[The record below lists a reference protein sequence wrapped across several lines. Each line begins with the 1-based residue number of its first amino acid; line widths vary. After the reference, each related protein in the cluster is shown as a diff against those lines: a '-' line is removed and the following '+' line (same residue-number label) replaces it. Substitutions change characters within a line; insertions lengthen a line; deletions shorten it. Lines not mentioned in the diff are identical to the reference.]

1 MQATGLSL
9 PALAWCAVVLLAAG
23 FARGYSGFG
32 FSAIVVA
39 GVGIVASPALAVPLA
54 ILLEVFASLFQ
65 ARSIWRQIAWR
76 DALTMLAGSVLGN
89 PLGVLILERTPAET
103 LKTAV
108 YLGVLAVCAILLLA
122 RPRERRLGDLAWLAI
137 GLFAGV
143 INGATALSG
152 LIIVTVMALTA
163 TPAARMRATLIAYF
177 FFSDFYAATL
187 MTWRGLIG
195 APSLMLF
202 AGAIPIVAIG
212 ILLGS
217 RRFLSTSDAE
227 FRKATLLLLAA
238 LAVAGL
244 ATMALKN
251 WT

>member
-1 MQATGLSL
+1 LPEFAIIGLSW

-54 ILLEVFASLFQ
+54 ILLEVFASLLQ

-89 PLGVLILERTPAET
+89 PLGVLVLERAPADT
-103 LKTAV
+103 LKIVV
-108 YLGVLAVCAILLLA
+108 YLGVLCVCAILLLA
-122 RPRERRLGDLAWLAI
+122 KPNERRLGDIAWFAI
-137 GLFAGV
+137 GLAAGIV
-143 INGATALSG
+143 NGATALSG
-152 LIIVTVMALTA
+152 LIVVTVMALTA

-177 FFSDFYAATL
+177 FFSDFYTATL
-187 MTWRGLIG
+187 MIGRGLVG
-195 APSLMLF
+195 MPVLLLF
-202 AGAIPIVAIG
+202 AGAIPIVAGG

-217 RRFLSTSDAE
+217 RRFLSASDAE
-227 FRKATLLLLAA
+227 FRRATLLLLAA
-238 LAVAGL
+238 LAVVGL
-244 ATMALKN
+244 TAMATK
-251 WT
+251 